1 MLVFLTSV
9 ESSNFTLFLYMFH
22 NVHEL
27 FVRHKS
33 FATPDATFTSV
44 LRAIKTDT
52 FDEFTYTITTITI
65 YQRASVNHDV
75 ESGIGR
81 GGILQGTEKSCQHR

>member
-1 MLVFLTSV
+1 MK
-9 ESSNFTLFLYMFH
+9 
-22 NVHEL
+22 L

-33 FATPDATFTSV
+33 FATPDATFTNA

-65 YQRASVNHDV
+65 YQRASVNYDV
-75 ESGIGR
+75 ESGIGC
-81 GGILQGTEKSCQHR
+81 GGIL